1 MKLPPYLIILLI
13 MTLGLLMWGMLS
25 DDVQEEPIL
34 SELTEP
40 KVYTLSNIQHKKN
53 KEAHIVD
60 LFPVRKMTGNNA
72 KEIKTPQPERKKEL
86 IFPLKVVG
94 GWWESGKRIIV
105 LSDTERNF
113 LLCRECQGK
122 DYIQPGKMIIP
133 DWQLNILADDHLVV
147 ESTSSHIKKRIEL
160 GDLTTKPT

>member
-1 MKLPPYLIILLI
+1 MKLPPYLIILIL

-25 DDVQEEPIL
+25 DNDQAEPLL

-40 KVYTLSNIQHKKN
+40 KVYTLSNVQHKKN
-53 KEAHIVD
+53 KEAHVVD
-60 LFPVRKMTGNNA
+60 LFPSRKTTDDKT
-72 KEIKTPQPERKKEL
+72 KEIKKPQPEKKKNL

-94 GWWESGKRIIV
+94 GWWENGKRIIV

-113 LLCRECQGK
+113 LLCRKCQGK
-122 DYIQPGKMIIP
+122 DYIHPGEMIIP
-133 DWQLNILADDHLVV
+133 GWKLNILADDHLVV
-147 ESTSSHIKKRIEL
+147 ESTSSHIKKHIEL